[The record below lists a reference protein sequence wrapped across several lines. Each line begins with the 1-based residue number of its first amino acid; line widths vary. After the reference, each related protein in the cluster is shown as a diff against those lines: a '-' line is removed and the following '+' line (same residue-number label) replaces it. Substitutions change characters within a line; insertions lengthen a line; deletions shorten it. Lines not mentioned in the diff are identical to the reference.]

1 MSKAVSA
8 VSEGGTAT
16 GAAVVTVLWSRDER
30 QREELIS
37 WWRAKVDCSEWL
49 RDKRWS
55 MSTEIL

>member
-1 MSKAVSA
+1 MSEAVSA

-37 WWRAKVDCSEWL
+37 WWRAKVDCSE
-49 RDKRWS
+49 
-55 MSTEIL
+55 